1 MQSNLFLGGVIFD
14 ADVIVSWPFWVY
26 LHALDVNL
34 LMQYGPIKNG
44 HIKIKETLV
53 KFEPK
58 EKVQGLTSQ

>member
-53 KFEPK
+53 KF
-58 EKVQGLTSQ
+58 